1 MNREQVIDLL
11 TIASAYDNRKP
22 DETAVYAWH
31 EAATR
36 ERWTWEE
43 AREAVHDHYARSSEW
58 LMPGHV
64 TQRIKS
70 RRQLQPPVSELQL
83 EAAPPASEATRRRV
97 MELVR
102 RLSARKS
109 VGRGSEHGSVVD
121 E

>member
-1 MNREQVIDLL
+1 VNREQVIDLL

-43 AREAVHDHYARSSEW
+43 AREAVLDHYARSSEW

-64 TQRIKS
+64 TRWIKS
-70 RRQLQPPVSELQL
+70 RRQLHPPVSELQL

-102 RLSARKS
+102 QLSARKS
-109 VGRGSEHGSVVD
+109 VGRGSEHGSVVG